1 MSDCTS
7 LFKDQEV
14 DCVPQNQRTARQ
26 LIDTTHK
33 MSSKLFFIEN
43 NSQTTDSSMSK
54 IYKMFRRQYSDC

>member
-14 DCVPQNQRTARQ
+14 DCVPQNKRTARQ

-54 IYKMFRRQYSDC
+54 LYKMFRRQYSDC

>member
-14 DCVPQNQRTARQ
+14 DCVPQNKRTARQ

>member
-14 DCVPQNQRTARQ
+14 DCVPQNKRTARQ
-26 LIDTTHK
+26 LIDATHK
-33 MSSKLFFIEN
+33 MSSKLFFLEN